1 MRGYRVPHVVF
12 GALCVATLVGFLVFP
27 TYPNYDS
34 YYSLLWG
41 SELLDLERPFFEGF
55 RVPTEHPLAIA
66 VGAVL
71 SLFGE
76 GGDRLWIALCLAS
89 YLALLWGIYR
99 LGEEA
104 FTPIVGG
111 LAAVLL
117 FTRFDFAFLAA
128 RGYIDIPY
136 LALVLW
142 AMVLEARRPRRGEA
156 VLILLALAGML
167 RPEAWFMA
175 AAYWLWAA
183 WRADWPRRIR
193 LAALAALGPAV
204 WLLTDW
210 VVTGNPLF
218 SLQYT
223 SGLAED
229 LGRSRSLAELP
240 SALPKFFSALIK
252 LPVLVA
258 AVAGAAVALWLMPRR
273 AAAPAVL
280 FAAGLGTFVAIG
292 AAGASIIER
301 YLVLSAVALLV
312 FAGVA
317 LGGWSML
324 RPGRL
329 RTGWMVGAALAIL
342 AGVTVTALNLNLTR
356 FQKELAFRG
365 DAHAALQEVLR
376 HPEVQAGMRCG
387 KLTFPNHKQVPEA
400 RWILDAD
407 WNDVYARADTGQAE
421 RPRPDQG
428 RGSRVRRGVQ
438 VYNLTRQGLVT
449 QAFSSETD
457 PASIQ
462 VPPPGWKRVAT
473 TDFYS
478 AYVRC

>member
-1 MRGYRVPHVVF
+1 VRGYPLPALVF
-12 GALCVATLVGFLVFP
+12 GALCIATLVGFLVFP

-41 SELLDLERPFFEGF
+41 REVLDLEQPFFEGF
-55 RVPTEHPLAIA
+55 RVPTEHPLAIG
-66 VGAVL
+66 VGALL
-71 SLFGE
+71 SLAGE
-76 GGDRLWIALCLAS
+76 SGDRLWIALCLAS
-89 YLALLWGIYR
+89 YLALLWGVYT
-99 LGEEA
+99 LAAEA
-104 FTPIVGG
+104 FTPVVGA

-136 LALVLW
+136 MALVLW
-142 AMVLEARRPRRGEA
+142 AMVLEARRPRRGES
-156 VLILLALAGML
+156 VLVLLALAGML

-183 WRADWPRRIR
+183 WKTGWPRRVR

-204 WLLTDW
+204 WLATDW
-210 VVTGNPLF
+210 IVTGNPLF

-229 LGRSRSLAELP
+229 LGRSRSLSELP
-240 SALPKFFSALIK
+240 SALPDFFSKLIK
-252 LPVLVA
+252 FPVLVA
-258 AVAGAAVALWLMPRR
+258 ALLGAVFALWAMPRR

-280 FAAGLGTFVAIG
+280 FAASLGTFVLIG

-301 YLVLSAVALLV
+301 YLVLSSLALLV

-324 RPGRL
+324 RDGRW
-329 RTGWMVGAALAIL
+329 RRAWMVTAALVII
-342 AGVTVTALNLNLTR
+342 AGVTLTATNLSLRR
-356 FQKELAFRG
+356 FSKELAFRG
-365 DAHAALQEVLR
+365 DAHASLQDVLR
-376 HPEVQAGMRCG
+376 SDAVRAARDCG
-387 KLTFPNHKQVPEA
+387 PITLPNHKQVPET
-400 RWILDAD
+400 RWILDASAQK
-407 WNDVYARADTGQAE
+407 VLARAD
-421 RPRPDQG
+421 RDG
-428 RGSRVRRGVQ
+428 RGARQRRGVQ
-438 VYNLTRQGLVT
+438 IYSLSRQGLVT
-449 QAFSSETD
+449 QAFSSDSD

-462 VPPPGWKRVAT
+462 VPPKGWKRVAT
-473 TDFYS
+473 SEFYA

>member
-1 MRGYRVPHVVF
+1 MRGYRVPHVLF
-12 GALCVATLVGFLVFP
+12 GALCVATLVGFLLFP

-41 SELLDLERPFFEGF
+41 AEVLDLERPFFEGF

-66 VGAVL
+66 VGALL

-89 YLALLWGIYR
+89 FLALLWGVFK

-104 FTPIVGG
+104 FTTVVGG
-111 LAAVLL
+111 AAAVLL

-128 RGYIDIPY
+128 RGYLDIPY
-136 LALVLW
+136 MALVVW
-142 AMVLEARRPRRGEA
+142 AMVLEARRPRRGES
-156 VLILLALAGML
+156 VLVLLALAGML

-175 AAYWLWAA
+175 AAYWLWVA
-183 WRADWPRRIR
+183 WRTDWPRRIR
-193 LAALAALGPAV
+193 LAVLAALGPAA
-204 WLLTDW
+204 WLITDW

-229 LGRSRSLAELP
+229 LGRSRSLSELP
-240 SALPKFFSALIK
+240 STLPKFFSELIK

-258 AVAGAAVALWLMPRR
+258 AVIGAAIALYFTPRR

-280 FAAGLGTFVAIG
+280 FAAGLGTFVLIG

-301 YLVLSAVALLV
+301 YLVLSAMALLV

-329 RTGWMVGAALAIL
+329 RTAWAAAAALAVL
-342 AGVTVTALNLNLTR
+342 AGVTVTAINLNLTR

-365 DAHAALQEVLR
+365 DAHAALQDLLR
-376 HPEVQAGMRCG
+376 HPEVQAGLRCG

-407 WNDVYARADTGQAE
+407 WDEVLARADTGQGD
-421 RPRPDQG
+421 RPRPDKG
-428 RGSRVRRGVQ
+428 LGSKVDRGVQ

-449 QAFSSETD
+449 QSFSSESD

-462 VPPPGWKRVAT
+462 VPPRGWKRVAT
-473 TDFYS
+473 TGFYA